1 MKSAAHLQ
9 ALAGSRTWD
18 KELVMWVGSEKDL
31 HQALGVAKSIP
42 LDLLDLFDPENLPAD
57 DEATGHQLRD
67 QLQRH
72 LRAIPRGPT
81 DRVVLIIKSI
91 GLLARYNIGLKA
103 FYDWFIGDA
112 WLRKI
117 AQDAVA
123 FASNLLLDGG
133 VETKDW
139 PEEVR
144 CEGNR
149 ILGYF
154 SQPGMVKEVF
164 STTG

>member
-18 KELVMWVGSEKDL
+18 KELVMWVGSKKDL
-31 HQALGVAKSIP
+31 HQALGVAKSIT

-57 DEATGHQLRD
+57 DEATEERLRD
-67 QLQRH
+67 QLQRR
-72 LRAIPRGPT
+72 LRDIYSGAN
-81 DRVVLIIKSI
+81 DRVILIVKSI
-91 GLLARYNIGLKA
+91 GLLARYNVGLDA
-103 FYDWFIGDA
+103 FYNWFIGD
-112 WLRKI
+112 
-117 AQDAVA
+117 
-123 FASNLLLDGG
+123 FAMVVLFLDGG
-133 VETKDW
+133 IEAMDW

-154 SQPGMVKEVF
+154 SEPGMVKEVF
-164 STTG
+164 SSTG

>member
-1 MKSAAHLQ
+1 VRSAAHLQ

-31 HQALGVAKSIP
+31 YQALGAAKFIT

-57 DEATGHQLRD
+57 DEATGQQLRD
-67 QLQRH
+67 QLPRR
-72 LRAIPRGPT
+72 LKSIPRGPG
-81 DRVVLIIKSI
+81 DRVVLVVKSI
-91 GLLARYNIGLKA
+91 GLLACYNVGLKA
-103 FYDWFIGDA
+103 FYDWFIGD
-112 WLRKI
+112 
-117 AQDAVA
+117 
-123 FASNLLLDGG
+123 FAMVVLLLDGG
-133 VETKDW
+133 IETMDW

-154 SQPGMVKEVF
+154 SEPGMVKEVF
-164 STTG
+164 STGG

>member
-31 HQALGVAKSIP
+31 HQALGVAKSIT

-103 FYDWFIGDA
+103 FYDWFIGDFA
-112 WLRKI
+112 M
-117 AQDAVA
+117 AV
-123 FASNLLLDGG
+123 LLLDGG